1 MVNFNGVGKI
11 AKLFQEGAE
20 SIAFNR
26 NAQQY
31 ATEIADAAFKGS
43 NPTYQEFIDR
53 ASSNDYQNY
62 LKHFTGNLKSNPGV
76 SNFEKAVYGAG
87 EMGGR
92 VASVLGGGVNAMGGP
107 VGLAMNG
114 MFMAPMVVSALSQ
127 PGQEQQLTPEQIQQL
142 RMQQEQWQ

>member
-31 ATEIADAAFKGS
+31 ATEMADAAFKEW
-43 NPTYQEFIDR
+43 NPTYQQFVDR
-53 ASSNDYQNY
+53 GSNKLYQDYLQDV
-62 LKHFTGNLKSNPGV
+62 TGNLKTNPGV

-92 VASVLGGGVNAMGGP
+92 VASLAGGGVNAMGGP

-114 MFMAPMVVSALSQ
+114 MFMAPMVVNALSQ
-127 PGQEQQLTPEQIQQL
+127 SGQEQLTPEQIQQL